1 MIRTF
6 SSRRAF
12 LILGSAIAGAMF
24 APGSV
29 EAGTCGPVYPLP
41 RVPVG
46 FDLQGMTTG
55 DVDGDGDREV
65 IVLTQG
71 AAPASQPQVL
81 WFSSDLAYALGAKN
95 TIAGA
100 ALGSA
105 PLLIGSRDMNADGRD
120 DIVVV
125 STTEVRILQSTGT
138 GFVLSQTL
146 ALPVGVFPTSTALLD
161 YNGDGFV
168 DVAVA
173 LNLPGFQG
181 GIQYFNGDS
190 NGTLQVGALAVL
202 GSFVNVGSLLVGD
215 FDSDGFEDVAT
226 TSGTLGNG
234 FQTYLGSVSG
244 LVAADFDG
252 NVIGPIQIA
261 DLDGDGDVDALGI
274 TAPSPSSSG
283 IAHIIND
290 GTGDFTL
297 TTTETVPHGVQQL
310 EAGDADGDGD
320 FDYVAFGSV
329 FTGTSTINVATLVS
343 RSPVGPWSVAP
354 SLDLGLDSLVFPFAC
369 AADLDGDSQ
378 SEFLIG
384 YERVNPLEDLL
395 YVLRVGAQTGSLAA
409 PSSFANGTTPSDLI
423 AADLNGDLKPEV
435 VTATGGNSLRVMVGN
450 GAGGLSAPLTVSV
463 SPASARYVIA
473 ADLNG
478 DGDRDLVTAGFST
491 GSTPGVRTFANNGS
505 GSFVAGAGL
514 SVVGTLNGLT
524 QGDFNADGR
533 VDIAVSH
540 SAAGLVS
547 VLLGDGVGGL
557 LSPTT
562 FAAGAGAESLTAHD
576 IDLDGNVD
584 LAIANRST
592 SKVSFLAGNGD
603 GTFDAPVSYSVPALP
618 QGIAAGDLNGNG
630 IPEVVVAST
639 GGIGIL
645 FDSFTATSSVQLED
659 SPIDAAMADVDG
671 DGLME
676 ALILNRGSGS
686 VSVVRGIVGVNNQV
700 EAGRSFRLGANA
712 DTLAVADLDLDT
724 RPDVVAS
731 SPPNVVVSLND
742 LMFASSSNY
751 GSGKPGSLGVPS
763 LIASAPPVLGGIVGI
778 QLANA
783 LPGASPLLFVGVA
796 PTNLAFDGGFLLVSP
811 LFTITLPPLPPSGD
825 LTLLAPLPADPALC
839 ELSLYLQSMFVD
851 AGAAGAAKTA
861 QTPGLQLNLGN

>member
-81 WFSSDLAYALGAKN
+81 WFSSELAYALGAKN

-120 DIVVV
+120 DIVLV
-125 STTEVRILQSTGT
+125 SQTEVRILESTGS
-138 GFVLSQTL
+138 GFVLAQVL
-146 ALPVGVFPTSTALLD
+146 ALPANIFPTDLSLLH
-161 YNGDGFV
+161 YNGDGLV
-168 DVAVA
+168 DGVLAI
-173 LNLPGFQG
+173 NLPSIQG
-181 GIQYFNGDS
+181 AFLYLPSIAS
-190 NGTLQVGALAVL
+190 SSLQVGALVPFAPSVYA
-202 GSFVNVGSLLVGD
+202 SSLLSGD
-215 FDSDGFEDVAT
+215 FDADGFEDLAT
-226 TSGTLGNG
+226 VTGVV
-234 FQTYLGSVSG
+234 FQTYLGSASG
-244 LVAADFDG
+244 LTADDVEG
-252 NVIGPIQIA
+252 TVTGPLQSA
-261 DLDGDGDVDALGI
+261 DLDGDGDLDALGI
-274 TAPSPSSSG
+274 TNPGSFSSG
-283 IAHIIND
+283 IAHLIND
-290 GTGDFTL
+290 GTGDFTVVS
-297 TTTETVPHGVQQL
+297 TDTVPHGVQRL
-310 EAGDADGDGD
+310 ATGDANGDGVTD
-320 FDYVAFGSV
+320 CVAFGQS
-329 FTGTSTINVATLVS
+329 FTGTSTINVATLVTGV
-343 RSPVGPWSVAP
+343 PVGAWSVAP
-354 SLDLGLDSLVFPFAC
+354 SLDLGTDTLLSPFAE
-369 AADLDGDSQ
+369 AADIDGDSR

-592 SKVSFLAGNGD
+592 SKVTFLAGNGD

-659 SPIDAAMADVDG
+659 SPIDAAIADVDG
-671 DGLME
+671 DGRME

-851 AGAAGAAKTA
+851 PGAAGAAKTA